1 MYNMG
6 RAAYRN
12 LPLPKNKSKP
22 QKTFGLLS
30 REQTG
35 KPKETPMTP
44 IDIVADMVMQ
54 IRNERKKF
62 KNGKA

>member
-1 MYNMG
+1 MFNMA

-12 LPLPKNKSKP
+12 LPLAKEKPKP

-30 REQTG
+30 REKAA

-44 IDIVADMVMQ
+44 VDVVADMVMQ